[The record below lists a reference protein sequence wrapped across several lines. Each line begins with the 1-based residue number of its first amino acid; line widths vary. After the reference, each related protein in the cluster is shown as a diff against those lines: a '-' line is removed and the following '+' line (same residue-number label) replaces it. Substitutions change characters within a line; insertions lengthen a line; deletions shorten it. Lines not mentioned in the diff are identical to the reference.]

1 MLSKDQFCCEQ
12 TEQYQIPLYGS
23 APHYHYLLL
32 VEADEPFAKE
42 ALLGSSI
49 PDEVKNH
56 LQKQADL
63 MGNAKVLLIKNR
75 QSEKGKI
82 RYFAVNNAVGIPIV
96 YSNTV
101 GCYEDLLFDW
111 VSLMQQA
118 FTPYTEP
125 LYLVCTNG
133 KRDKC
138 CAKFGLP
145 IYENLYSQLPPD
157 RVWECSHFGGHRLA
171 PTLITLPNNLCYGNL
186 SLPDLPLL
194 INATEQRQV
203 WLPKLRGRCAY
214 TTAEQAADYFLR
226 YEQQIAPFEDLQLL
240 GSHQNMLD
248 THLHQT
254 KFLHLPTQQLFE
266 VQQHVAKS
274 DYAVYGSCNKPE
286 KKPIGLYHL
295 MTIEQI

>member
-12 TEQYQIPLYGS
+12 TEQHQIPLYGS

-32 VEADEPFAKE
+32 VEIDEPFAKD
-42 ALLGSSI
+42 ALPGSSI
-49 PDEVKNH
+49 PDEVKTH
-56 LQKQADL
+56 LQNQADL
-63 MGNAKVLLIKNR
+63 MGNAKVLLIRNK

-82 RYFAVNNAVGIPIV
+82 RYFAVNNAIGIPIV

-101 GCYEDLLFDW
+101 EHYENLLFDW
-111 VSLMQQA
+111 FSLMQQT
-118 FTPYTEP
+118 FTPYTKP

-157 RVWECSHFGGHRLA
+157 SVWECSHFGGHRLA

-194 INATEQRQV
+194 IAATEQQQV

-214 TTAEQAADYFLR
+214 TTAVQAADYFLR
-226 YEQQIAPFEDLQLL
+226 QQQSFASSKEIQLL
-240 GSHQNMLD
+240 GSHQNMVD
-248 THLHQT
+248 ANIHQT
-254 KFLHLPTQQLFE
+254 KFLHLPTQQIFE
-266 VQQHVAKS
+266 VKLRAAKS

-286 KKPIGLYHL
+286 KKHIELYRL
-295 MTIEQI
+295 ITIEQI